1 MESNINKYFG
11 ELTLLGSIQ
20 RVIMTMAQVLS
31 DYADFDV
38 VIDKLIKEKGYMI
51 GRSQAIIEYLFSKG
65 VGGSNL

>member
-1 MESNINKYFG
+1 MCVSIKLESNINKYFG

-38 VIDKLIKEKGYMI
+38 VIDKLIKEKGVYD
-51 GRSQAIIEYLFSKG
+51 RPFPSDYRVF
-65 VGGSNL
+65 V